1 MSYSLTQ
8 WDKYNILFIIIII
21 IIIIIL
27 QEDNWGAK

>member
-21 IIIIIL
+21 IIIIL

>member
-21 IIIIIL
+21 IIL